1 MLACSR
7 MLVEII
13 LFLAAILAVVTAILF
28 FINVYKTP
36 YQGAKATYDLSVPNQ
51 IVLPKTEFTW
61 TDAPCTLRFAVY
73 VQYAPRTI
81 SKVDCI
87 EDTQPITSFAPNCG
101 DYTFKDCMCVGT
113 NCNNCSLKSSASGYL
128 TNLLSIGD
136 YVQLWASGYTSQND
150 KPYIP
155 ALLKVRTGTDNSQ
168 HYMESI
174 ALPAIPLQK
183 WTAITIVKEGRRFD
197 VYYGAKLQVSKL
209 TDYVPIP
216 PDAVLQWN
224 AMPNGST
231 DWKGQIGFFMGYNKV
246 YYAPDV
252 VNDMQGLLNTRGIPF
267 YIDNPPLSWPSWPS
281 GSSESSCLL
290 GNCATM
296 PSVSPPPGS
305 PFSVYSTNVS

>member
-1 MLACSR
+1 
-7 MLVEII
+7 MLVEVI
-13 LFLAAILAVVTAILF
+13 LFSAVVLAVVTFVLF
-28 FINVYKTP
+28 FINVNKTP
-36 YQGAKATYDLSVPNQ
+36 YQGAQSSYDLSIPNQ
-51 IVLPKTEFTW
+51 LVLPNTAFKW
-61 TDAPCTLRFAVY
+61 SDAPCTIRFAIY

-81 SKVDCI
+81 AKVDCI
-87 EDTQPITSFAPNCG
+87 EDTQPTTSFAPNCN
-101 DYTFKDCMCVGT
+101 DYNFKPCMCTAT
-113 NCNNCSLKSSASGYL
+113 NCSNCSMKSSYL

-150 KPYIP
+150 KPYVP
-155 ALLKVRTGTDNSQ
+155 ALLKIRTGTDNSQ

-216 PDAVLQWN
+216 PDSILQWM
-224 AMPNGST
+224 AMPSGSK
-231 DWKGQIGFFMGYNKV
+231 DWKGKIGFFMGRNKT

-252 VNDMQGLLNTRGIPF
+252 VKDMEELLNTRGIPF
-267 YIDNPPLSWPSWPS
+267 YIDQPPLTW
-281 GSSESSCLL
+281 SSFVTLASPTCLF
-290 GNCATM
+290 GNCAEF

-305 PFSVYSTNVS
+305 PFAVYSSSVS